1 MERDALV
8 GAGGQWLVIDE
19 KPDPAVVRQ
28 SLDASCVSACG
39 EMLLRECGVETVTQ
53 ANLLE
58 RLGSPAITAELAD
71 AINELLGVREWRGVA
86 LDVPTMGGRKAIAL
100 LSDMGSW
107 VAELYLLGAR
117 LAHAVVVDSVN
128 DDGTLSI
135 RDPFDGT
142 SYKMEVDIF
151 LDYWSWTAVWRGYPK
166 GRSGA

>member
-1 MERDALV
+1 MEHDALV
-8 GAGGQWLVIDE
+8 GAGGRWPVIDE

-28 SLDASCVSACG
+28 TLDASCVSACG
-39 EMLLRECGVETVTQ
+39 EMLLKDRGVETVTQ

-58 RLGSPAITAELAD
+58 WLGSPTVTADLAG
-71 AINELLGVREWRGVA
+71 AINGLLGVREWRGSA
-86 LDVPTMGGRKAIAL
+86 LDVPAMGGRTVITL

-117 LAHAVVVDSVN
+117 LAHAVVVDGVN

-142 SYKMEVDIF
+142 SYKMEVDVF

-166 GRSGA
+166 ERSGV